1 MPKQKEKTR
10 LKGFHLRVGQIKK
23 LSKEAKKLEITESRF
38 IRNLIDDYFG
48 DEKRF
53 RKQSNTR
60 RLS

>member
-1 MPKQKEKTR
+1 MPKKKEKTR

-53 RKQSNTR
+53 RKQSYTR

>member
-1 MPKQKEKTR
+1 MPKKKEKTR